1 MAAQPFTGG
10 VSRRQ
15 AIAVTLAAAVT
26 PTSLSSEPAIDPHIE
41 WIEEWSELDRIFWE
55 NDPEPDGLV
64 QEFRRVGD
72 LIMDTPALT
81 TDGMLAK
88 IRFVKASFLDDGVN
102 DPPTQLL
109 EQLEAFLGGGH
120 GL

>member
-15 AIAVTLAAAVT
+15 AVALTLAAAVT
-26 PTSLSSEPAIDPHIE
+26 PTSLSSAPTVDPHVE

-55 NDPEPDGLV
+55 NYPEPDGLV
-64 QEFRRVGD
+64 DELHRLGD

-81 TDGMLAK
+81 PDGMLAK
-88 IRFVKASFLDDGVN
+88 IRFVKTSCLDDGIN

>member
-1 MAAQPFTGG
+1 MHSL
-10 VSRRQ
+10 SRRQ
-15 AIAVTLAAAVT
+15 TFTGALAA
-26 PTSLSSEPAIDPHIE
+26 SIFPATANATVVDPHIE
-41 WIEEWSELDRIFWE
+41 WIEEWSELDQIFWE

-64 QEFRRVGD
+64 QELRRVGD